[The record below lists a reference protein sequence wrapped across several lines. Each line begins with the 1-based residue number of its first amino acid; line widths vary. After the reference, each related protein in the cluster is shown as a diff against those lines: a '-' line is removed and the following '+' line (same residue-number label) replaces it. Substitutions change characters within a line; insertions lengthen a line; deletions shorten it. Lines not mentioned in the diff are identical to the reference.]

1 MRKTACIVLACGALG
16 AVTVGF
22 LTGQDRP
29 ARDTGTKAAAEAGEP
44 KRKADEDA
52 IRKLSADFT
61 RALVTGDARA
71 VAGLWTAEGEY
82 IAADGTT
89 VRGRPA
95 LEAAYVKLFAKT
107 PDVKAE
113 ATIDSIRF
121 VGRDSAIEEGVAKVR
136 KGKGAEP
143 ISRRY
148 SVLYVR
154 EDGRWQMALLR
165 EWPDEGTT
173 LHDLDWLI
181 GTWVG
186 KTEDGE
192 VRTTYEWDENKT
204 FLRVRITIKDE
215 DRTVTA
221 TQTIGKD
228 PRTGGL
234 HSWLFGSDG
243 GFGEAAWSLDG
254 KRWLLEATGVTAD
267 GGEMT
272 ATNILTPIDKD
283 SFSWQSIDR
292 TLDGEAL
299 PNIHPIKVARAR

>member
-1 MRKTACIVLACGALG
+1 MRKMACIALACGAVG

-29 ARDTGTKAAAEAGEP
+29 ARDRDKTAAEAAEP
-44 KRKADEDA
+44 KRKADEEA

-61 RALVTGDARA
+61 RALMKGDAKA
-71 VAGLWTAEGEY
+71 VAGLWTEEGEY
-82 IAADGTT
+82 VAADGTT

-95 LEAAYVKLFAKT
+95 LEAAYTKFFTKT

-113 ATIDSIRF
+113 ATINSIRF
-121 VGRDSAIEEGVAKVR
+121 VGRDSSVEEGVAKVR
-136 KGKGAEP
+136 KGKAAEP
-143 ISRRY
+143 VTSRY
-148 SVLYVR
+148 SALYVR
-154 EDGRWQMALLR
+154 EDGRWRMAVLR

-181 GTWVG
+181 GSWVA

-192 VRTTYEWDENKT
+192 VRATYDWDENKT
-204 FLRVRITIKDE
+204 FLRVRLTIKEGDS
-215 DRTVTA
+215 TTTA

-243 GFGEAAWSLDG
+243 GFGEASWSLDG
-254 KRWLLEATGVTAD
+254 KRWVLEATGVTTD

-272 ATNILTPIDKD
+272 ATNILSPTDKD

-299 PNIHPIKVARAR
+299 PNIPPIKVTRVK